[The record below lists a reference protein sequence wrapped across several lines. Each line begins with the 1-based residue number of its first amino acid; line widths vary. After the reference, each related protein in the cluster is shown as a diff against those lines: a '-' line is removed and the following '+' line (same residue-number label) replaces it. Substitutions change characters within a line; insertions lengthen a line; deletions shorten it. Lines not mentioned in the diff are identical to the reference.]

1 MVAPRTATT
10 SPSRLTSL
18 SVYSPTMRSD
28 SSAKFIAPERIRESG
43 GINSAASNRP
53 SNRYQPGRR
62 YGWSLGVR
70 PVIRKRRS
78 SAIRTA
84 GQGAESRRE
93 RLHPRARAG
102 NGERCRYGERR
113 KLSSGPGRE
122 RGIERAG
129 RVHPVDIGCER
140 EYLPERR

>member
-53 SNRYQPGRR
+53 SNRHQPGRR

-70 PVIRKRRS
+70 PATG
-78 SAIRTA
+78 SAGAAPSAQQVREQNLDGSGFIRTQEQGTATLA
-84 GQGAESRRE
+84 GSVNV
-93 RLHPRARAG
+93 G
-102 NGERCRYGERR
+102 NM
-113 KLSSGPGRE
+113 P
-122 RGIERAG
+122 A
-129 RVHPVDIGCER
+129 VQNVN
-140 EYLPERR
+140 